1 MFESAHAISV
11 PLLAQLATITG
22 CDFDHQ
28 RADTAIRN
36 ALRTEQ
42 EPLAQLVSAAAEVF
56 MNVSPVRMPLADLVW
71 QANYRAP
78 VVLWSVEDARW
89 IVVTHTGWF
98 RVRVADHGH
107 PHQRITLT
115 RPELARK
122 LGVKNLQQV
131 VEGGLVHAER
141 PAQAMSAVKVQNTSN
156 GTAASGHGSQN
167 GSAQGAGNGRESH
180 HTEISPARRF
190 LRMLKAERQDIFTL
204 LIFSFFSGLLYLA
217 SPLAVDTVVSS
228 LAFGG
233 QSQPYI
239 QALVFVVLALFAALG
254 LQALVSG
261 FQYYVSDI
269 IQRRIFVRTASDL
282 AYRLPRVKAEALAE
296 VHAPELVNRFLDVVT
311 AQKST
316 ALLLL
321 DGINLVFGSL
331 IGMVMLSLYHPLMLA
346 FVAALL
352 ILIAISMWLLG
363 RGAVKTSIEESRMKY
378 DVVNWFE
385 EIAAFPFVFK
395 GPGGYQMAYDRANQL
410 VTGYLTCR
418 ASHFRVVIRQ
428 ISALLILSV
437 FAAASLLILGG
448 WLVISQ
454 QITLGQLVAS
464 ELIMGSIVVA
474 MAKMGKHLEAWYD
487 AMAAM
492 DKLGHIFDL
501 ETEREDGE
509 QPGRREGGAEVTV
522 TKMAFGYHEPL
533 FEGLSFHVPAGSSA
547 AIMGPHG
554 SGTSSMLDIL
564 FGLRRPTE
572 GHVSVDGLD
581 LRSWY
586 LEALRESVMLLR
598 RDEIVDGTI
607 VENLRLGR
615 MDIGLDEIR
624 AALDRVGLL
633 GVLLRRPEGLNLR
646 LKIGGAPLSSNQ
658 RTRLLLARAL
668 VQRPRLLLIDE
679 LFDSLDD
686 ESFECLT
693 RVILNSGLSW
703 TVIMATR
710 EQGVTRQCSQVVV
723 LTPVHPVHDAPHPDS

>member
-11 PLLAQLATITG
+11 PLLAQLAAITG
-22 CDFDHQ
+22 CEFEHQ
-28 RADTAIRN
+28 RADTAVRN
-36 ALRTEQ
+36 ALRE
-42 EPLAQLVSAAAEVF
+42 EKEGLAQLAAAAAEVH
-56 MNVSPVRMPLADLVW
+56 MTVTPVRMPLADLLW
-71 QANYRAP
+71 QANFQAP
-78 VVLWSVEDARW
+78 VVFWSVEDNRW
-89 IVVTHTGWF
+89 LVVTYTGWF
-98 RVRVADHGH
+98 RVRVADPGH
-107 PHQRITLT
+107 PYQRLTLS
-115 RPELARK
+115 RLDLVRK
-122 LGVKNLQQV
+122 AGVKNLDAV
-131 VEGGLVHAER
+131 VEAGLVHAER
-141 PAQAMSAVKVQNTSN
+141 PAQIMSAAKVLNSSGGN
-156 GTAASGHGSQN
+156 GHGHAHGHGS
-167 GSAQGAGNGRESH
+167 SAHQAHSEV
-180 HTEISPARRF
+180 SPTKRF

-204 LIFSFFSGLLYLA
+204 LVFSFFSGLLYLA

-254 LQALVSG
+254 LQAMVSG

-321 DGINLVFGSL
+321 DGVNLIFGSI
-331 IGMVMLSLYHPLMLA
+331 IGMIMLSLYHPLMLLL
-346 FVAALL
+346 VAGLL
-352 ILIAISMWLLG
+352 ILIVISMWLLG
-363 RGAVKTSIEESRMKY
+363 RGAVRTSIEESRMKY

-428 ISALLILSV
+428 MSALLILSV

-509 QPGRREGGAEVTV
+509 QPARREGGAEVTV
-522 TKMAFGYHEPL
+522 TDMAFGYHEPL
-533 FEGLSFHVPAGSSA
+533 FEGLSFHVKPGDSA
-547 AIMGPHG
+547 AIVGPHG

-564 FGLRRPTE
+564 FGLRLPTE

-598 RDEIVDGTI
+598 RDEIVDGTV

-615 MDIGLDEIR
+615 MDVGLDEIR
-624 AALDRVGLL
+624 SALDRVGLL

-679 LFDSLDD
+679 LFDSLDQQ
-686 ESFECLT
+686 SFECLT
-693 RVILNSGLSW
+693 RVILNSGLPW

-710 EQGVTRQCSQVVV
+710 EQGVTRQCTQVVE
-723 LTPVHPVHDAPHPDS
+723 LTPVHPSHDAPHPDA